1 MSSGG
6 GPSQLPSGDSTDVL
20 LKDRVVEILVDALN
34 PGGRVETLRRFVN
47 YYFAHEKK
55 KESLEI
61 TSAELTSIYDKAKIS
76 ITQNVIANRRRIKK
90 LYSSRNLKDET
101 EICATHRAHGKP
113 QGTRGWVDG
122 WLTTYPS
129 DAHVDLQLD
138 SPMVV
143 TRMMVYA
150 VNVKASPTS
159 MELYAKD
166 EATNEWSLVR
176 GFNLRRR
183 DYEGSHGVHEYNKFE
198 MFYVLGHASNQQEY
212 SKDNWE
218 VHPLSGPG
226 ETTAGS
232 PDHYMSS
239 KYWRWRIVD
248 SNGAGYVG
256 INNFILYGREPG
268 IPAPTN
274 VQAEAFETGAKIRW
288 DTVRD
293 SSNISLF
300 HVIAHPGS
308 MTHHSNGS
316 FYESCAGTE
325 SRFLFPDLCPGNSYQ
340 FQVVAVDAEGNEGI
354 PSKASN
360 IITVAQRTP
369 HKKDT
374 SFQQISS
381 RELADDAAKRSL
393 GEYQSLYGL
402 GTTLLPQLQLKIDA
416 VVYL

>member
-6 GPSQLPSGDSTDVL
+6 GPSQLPSDSSTDVL
-20 LKDRVVEILVDALN
+20 LKDRVVEILVEALN

-55 KESLEI
+55 KERLEI
-61 TSAELTSIYDKAKIS
+61 TPAELSSIYDKAKVS
-76 ITQNVIANRRRIKK
+76 IAQNVIANRRRIKK
-90 LYSSRNLKDET
+90 LYSSRDLKNET
-101 EICATHRAHGKP
+101 EIYATHGAHGRP

-143 TRMMVYA
+143 TRMMVHA

-183 DYEGSHGVHEYNKFE
+183 DYEGSHGVCDYNKFE
-198 MFYVLGHASNQQEY
+198 MFYVLGHASNQHEY
-212 SKDNWE
+212 NEDSWE

-226 ETTAGS
+226 ETTAGN
-232 PDHYMSS
+232 PDHCMSS
-239 KYWRWRIVD
+239 RYWRWRIVD

-256 INNFILYGREPG
+256 INNFILYGRKPG
-268 IPAPTN
+268 LPAPTN

-288 DTVRD
+288 HTEKDN
-293 SSNISLF
+293 SNISLF
-300 HVIAHPGS
+300 YVIAHPGS

-316 FYESCAGTE
+316 FYETCAGKE
-325 SRFLFPDLCPGNSYQ
+325 SQFLFSDLCPGNSYQ
-340 FQVVAVDAEGNEGI
+340 FQVVAVDAEGNEGM

-360 IITVAQRTP
+360 IITVVQRTLYRR
-369 HKKDT
+369 DT
-374 SFQQISS
+374 SSQTTSY
-381 RELADDAAKRSL
+381 REMADDTEKRPL
-393 GEYQSLYGL
+393 EEYQPLYGL
-402 GTTLLPQLQLKIDA
+402 GTTSSPE
-416 VVYL
+416 